1 MDSADF
7 RLKPLPPE
15 TEFRVIS
22 IQNRLHELT
31 REELEEY
38 LVECL
43 RLLTSLTHQT
53 SQLRDYLERL

>member
-1 MDSADF
+1 MES
-7 RLKPLPPE
+7 
-15 TEFRVIS
+15 EFRVIS
-22 IQNRLHELT
+22 IQSKLHELT

-53 SQLRDYLERL
+53 SQLRDYLVQFTNEG